1 MSQALA
7 PRDHEC
13 LEYALRVIGVQIGIE
28 FRIPAKIRKRG
39 QWYVSSCPSLDVHSQ
54 GHTKEE
60 ARRNL
65 VDALVFFLESCFER
79 GTLDAVLR
87 EAGFVSGVAPTAAR
101 GRVAKPEES
110 VTVPLP
116 FMIRHRR
123 AIAGAA

>member
-1 MSQALA
+1 
-7 PRDHEC
+7 
-13 LEYALRVIGVQIGIE
+13 VIDVQIGIE
-28 FRIPAKIRKRG
+28 FRLPAKIRKRG
-39 QWYVSSCPSLDVHSQ
+39 KWYVSSCPSLDVHSQ

-79 GTLDAVLR
+79 GTLEEVFR
-87 EAGFVSGVAPTAAR
+87 EAGFAPTAAPAAVK

-110 VTVPLP
+110 VIVSLP
-116 FMIRHRR
+116 FTIRHRR

>member
-1 MSQALA
+1 MN
-7 PRDHEC
+7 
-13 LEYALRVIGVQIGIE
+13 VGIE
-28 FRIPAKIRKRG
+28 FRLPARIRKKG
-39 QWYVSSCPSLDVHSQ
+39 KWYVSSCPSLDVHSQ

-79 GTLDAVLR
+79 GTLEEVLR
-87 EAGFVSGVAPTAAR
+87 EAGFVPAVAPTAAKGR
-101 GRVAKPEES
+101 GAKREES

-116 FMIRHRR
+116 FMIRQRR

>member
-1 MSQALA
+1 MSSQQ
-7 PRDHEC
+7 
-13 LEYALRVIGVQIGIE
+13 IGVE
-28 FRIPAKIRKRG
+28 FRLPAKIRKKGR
-39 QWYVSSCPSLDVHSQ
+39 WYVSSCPSLDVHSQ
-54 GHTKEE
+54 GHTKDE

-87 EAGFVSGVAPTAAR
+87 EAGLVPGVAPTAAR

>member
-1 MSQALA
+1 MTNAHQ
-7 PRDHEC
+7 
-13 LEYALRVIGVQIGIE
+13 IGVE
-28 FRIPAKIRKRG
+28 FRLPAKIRKKG
-39 QWYVSSCPSLDVHSQ
+39 KWYVSSCPSLDVHSQ

-79 GTLDAVLR
+79 GTLEAVLR
-87 EAGFVSGVAPTAAR
+87 GAGFVPAAVTSAK
-101 GRVAKPEES
+101 GRVAKGEES

-116 FMIRHRR
+116 FAIRQRR